1 MYIKL
6 MKKHM
11 DPSGTPAGK
20 MKAAEPF
27 SYEPP
32 MTALPSDIN
41 DENRESDVNDEKH
54 EVIFIQKIGGDAR
67 ERRAIYVSS

>member
-6 MKKHM
+6 MKKHV
-11 DPSGTPAGK
+11 DPFGTHAYK

-41 DENRESDVNDEKH
+41 DGNPELDVNDEKH
-54 EVIFIQKIGGDAR
+54 EVIFMRKIGGDAR
-67 ERRAIYVSS
+67 DQGLTYGSS